1 MTSSKHLRLMKPT
14 TQTLIGAALLLIVAQ
29 SSLAQDSSVNSSQ
42 AKYIDAE
49 SQSTSDIINALKPKP
64 RYKTRGIRF
73 NNTAETAK
81 PAPAPKIA
89 MGINF
94 AYDSDQLSEQAKS
107 QLKPLGEALNSD
119 QLASFSFKIDG
130 HTDATGPE
138 NYNLDLSKR
147 RALSVGRHL
156 YEAYGVNIQR
166 LKLNGKGETELYD
179 PAQPAAGI
187 NRRVEITTLVQ

>member
-1 MTSSKHLRLMKPT
+1 MTSSKQLSLMKPT
-14 TQTLIGAALLLIVAQ
+14 THTLIGVALLFVIGQ
-29 SSLAQDSSVNSSQ
+29 SSLAQDSSVSSSQ
-42 AKYIDAE
+42 ATYIDAE
-49 SQSTSDIINALKPKP
+49 SQSASEIIDALKPKP

-81 PAPAPKIA
+81 PAP
-89 MGINF
+89 F

-130 HTDATGPE
+130 QTDATGPE